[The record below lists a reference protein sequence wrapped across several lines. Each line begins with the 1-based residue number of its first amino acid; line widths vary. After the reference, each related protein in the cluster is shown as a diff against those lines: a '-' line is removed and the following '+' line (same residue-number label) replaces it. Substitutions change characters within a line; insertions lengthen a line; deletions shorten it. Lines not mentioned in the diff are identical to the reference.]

1 LGNVGKENDGTKPK
15 IVVQPRRMKVKE
27 GWLKVPG
34 GAKPVNQS
42 GRPVL
47 GEIANTKVPVAG
59 TRPGNAALKKQADE
73 AGGKLQLQEKT
84 RGEEKKLLPP
94 GKLVAE
100 VGKVVTR
107 EKGGS
112 QEEKEDKEKKE
123 SKGEEEQYE
132 NRKEGTRE
140 DCQSKGVAEEKSEV
154 KAEKEK
160 DPTISKANVNERVE
174 GKEVV
179 EGEKEERVTGAA
191 GEVLPVGVVDVDAYC
206 DNREPH
212 LCSEYACSIYIYLR
226 QLEAGNIIKKDFL
239 KGTTIVPRMRAV
251 LIDWLVEVHTQFG
264 LLQETLY
271 MAIYLIDRYLQCEG
285 LVIKSPKTKLQLI
298 GVTAMFI
305 AAKVEEMYAP
315 DLLDFVYITDGASTA
330 EEVKACEL
338 KILSALNFNV
348 TRPHSL
354 HFLRR
359 NSKAGD
365 ANQEQH
371 NLAKFLMECTIGEY
385 ELAHQPPSLLAS
397 ASLLLALKLTNTPSE
412 TFSQL
417 WTNNLEYYS
426 TYTCNDLVPIVK
438 RVAAAVVKQT
448 EAGTSTLAVA
458 RKYKAKKFGQVT
470 NWPEVRGEMIKRIA
484 KMK

>member
-47 GEIANTKVPVAG
+47 GEIANTKVTEAG
-59 TRPGNAALKKQADE
+59 TRAGNAALKKLADG
-73 AGGKLQLQEKT
+73 AGGKLQEKK
-84 RGEEKKLLPP
+84 RGEEKKLLLP
-94 GKLVAE
+94 GRLVAE
-100 VGKVVTR
+100 VGKVLTR
-107 EKGGS
+107 EKREIK
-112 QEEKEDKEKKE
+112 EERESKEKKE
-123 SKGEEEQYE
+123 NEGEEEEE
-132 NRKEGTRE
+132 NRKDGTRE
-140 DCQSKGVAEEKSEV
+140 ECQSKDVAGERLECKTEEANDTTKS
-154 KAEKEK
+154 K
-160 DPTISKANVNERVE
+160 TRVNEGIE
-174 GKEVV
+174 GREEMVG
-179 EGEKEERVTGAA
+179 GEKEEKVTGTA
-191 GEVLPVGVVDVDAYC
+191 GEVLPDGVVDVDAYC

-385 ELAHQPPSLLAS
+385 ELAYQPPSLLAS
-397 ASLLLALKLTNTPSE
+397 ASLLLALKLTNAPSE
-412 TFSQL
+412 TFPQL

-426 TYTCNDLVPIVK
+426 TYACTDLVPIVK

-448 EAGTSTLAVA
+448 EAGTPTPAVA

>member
-1 LGNVGKENDGTKPK
+1 
-15 IVVQPRRMKVKE
+15 
-27 GWLKVPG
+27 
-34 GAKPVNQS
+34 
-42 GRPVL
+42 
-47 GEIANTKVPVAG
+47 
-59 TRPGNAALKKQADE
+59 
-73 AGGKLQLQEKT
+73 
-84 RGEEKKLLPP
+84 
-94 GKLVAE
+94 
-100 VGKVVTR
+100 
-107 EKGGS
+107 
-112 QEEKEDKEKKE
+112 
-123 SKGEEEQYE
+123 
-132 NRKEGTRE
+132 
-140 DCQSKGVAEEKSEV
+140 
-154 KAEKEK
+154 
-160 DPTISKANVNERVE
+160 VNERVE
-174 GKEVV
+174 GDDGEEEV
-179 EGEKEERVTGAA
+179 EADEQE
-191 GEVLPVGVVDVDAYC
+191 LPDGVHDVDAYC

-212 LCSEYACSIYIYLR
+212 LCSEYACSIYVYLR

-239 KGTTIVPRMRAV
+239 KGTTILPRMRAV
-251 LIDWLVEVHTQFG
+251 LIDWLVEVHVQFG

-285 LVIKSPKTKLQLI
+285 LVIKSPKAKLQMI

-330 EEVKACEL
+330 EDVKACEL

-385 ELAHQPPSLLAS
+385 ELAHQPPSLVAS
-397 ASLLLALKLTNTPSE
+397 ASLLLALKLTNSPEE

-417 WTNNLEYYS
+417 WSNNLVFYS
-426 TYTCNDLVPIVK
+426 TYTCTDLVPIVK

-448 EAGTSTLAVA
+448 ETGAVTPAVA

-470 NWPEVRGEMIKRIA
+470 NWPEVRGEMIRCIA
-484 KMK
+484 KK

>member
-1 LGNVGKENDGTKPK
+1 
-15 IVVQPRRMKVKE
+15 M
-27 GWLKVPG
+27 
-34 GAKPVNQS
+34 
-42 GRPVL
+42 
-47 GEIANTKVPVAG
+47 
-59 TRPGNAALKKQADE
+59 
-73 AGGKLQLQEKT
+73 
-84 RGEEKKLLPP
+84 
-94 GKLVAE
+94 
-100 VGKVVTR
+100 
-107 EKGGS
+107 
-112 QEEKEDKEKKE
+112 
-123 SKGEEEQYE
+123 
-132 NRKEGTRE
+132 
-140 DCQSKGVAEEKSEV
+140 
-154 KAEKEK
+154 
-160 DPTISKANVNERVE
+160 
-174 GKEVV
+174 
-179 EGEKEERVTGAA
+179 
-191 GEVLPVGVVDVDAYC
+191 GEVLPDGVLDVDAYC

-285 LVIKSPKTKLQLI
+285 LVIKSPKTKLQMI

-330 EEVKACEL
+330 DEVKACEL
-338 KILSALNFNV
+338 KILSALN
-348 TRPHSL
+348 
-354 HFLRR
+354 FLRR

-397 ASLLLALKLTNTPSE
+397 ASLLLALKLTNAPSD

-426 TYTCNDLVPIVK
+426 TYTCTNLVPIVK

-448 EAGTSTLAVA
+448 EPGTPTPAVA

-470 NWPEVRGEMIKRIA
+470 NWPEVKGEMIKRIA